1 MLETLIFGLFAAV
14 AVVAGVAILVSTNI
28 VRMAYWLIAMLISVA
43 GLYFLLGAYFLGV
56 IQIMV
61 YVGGV
66 AVLLVFGV
74 MLTSRQL
81 APKLR
86 PGRGEAL
93 WLTVVAVVLL
103 VGLILSTLRVH
114 LAQSTVA
121 GANNSVADIGRSL
134 LGDFL
139 GPFELASVLLLVAL
153 LGAAYLARPKAP
165 VQVGPASGLA
175 HGRAE
180 THDLQDS
187 QTGREA

>member
-1 MLETLIFGLFAAV
+1 MLETIIFVLFAAV
-14 AVVAGVAILVSTNI
+14 AVIAGLAILLSTNI

-56 IQIMV
+56 IQILV

-86 PGRGEAL
+86 LGPGETL
-93 WLTVVAVVLL
+93 WLLCVAVVLL
-103 VGLILSTLRVH
+103 TGLILSVLH
-114 LAQSTVA
+114 SHWEQSAIVA
-121 GANNSVADIGRSL
+121 ADSVSDIGHSL

-139 GPFELASVLLLVAL
+139 GPFELASVLLLLAL

-165 VQVGPASGLA
+165 IQSVAKKGTTIP
-175 HGRAE
+175 
-180 THDLQDS
+180 
-187 QTGREA
+187 

>member
-1 MLETLIFGLFAAV
+1 MLETVIFGLFAIV
-14 AVVAGVAILVSTNI
+14 AVTAGLAILLSTNI
-28 VRMAYWLIAMLISVA
+28 VRMAYWLIAMLVSVA
-43 GLYFLLGAYFLGV
+43 GLYFLMGAYFLGV

-66 AVLLVFGV
+66 AVLLVFGI

-86 PGRGEAL
+86 PGRGEAV
-93 WLTVVAVVLL
+93 WLTCVAAVLL
-103 VGLILSTLRVH
+103 AGLILS
-114 LAQSTVA
+114 VA
-121 GANNSVADIGRSL
+121 HARFEQGAIVASDSVAEIGRSL

-165 VQVGPASGLA
+165 VQGTQQRKGTMAS
-175 HGRAE
+175 
-180 THDLQDS
+180 
-187 QTGREA
+187 

>member
-1 MLETLIFGLFAAV
+1 MLERLIFILFAV
-14 AVVAGVAILVSTNI
+14 PAVVAGVAILWSTNI
-28 VRMAYWLIAMLISVA
+28 VRMAFWLITMLIAVA

-56 IQIMV
+56 IQILV

-86 PGRGEAL
+86 PGRAEAL
-93 WLTVVAVVLL
+93 WLGAVSVVLL
-103 VGLILSTLRVH
+103 AGLVLSILH
-114 LAQSTVA
+114 A
-121 GANNSVADIGRSL
+121 GWPPQPLGPAAAPADLGDSL

-153 LGAAYLARPKAP
+153 LGAAYLARPKVP
-165 VQVGPASGLA
+165 VQSPPPAQ
-175 HGRAE
+175 E
-180 THDLQDS
+180 TTS
-187 QTGREA
+187 

>member
-1 MLETLIFGLFAAV
+1 MLERLIFILFALP

-28 VRMAYWLIAMLISVA
+28 VRMAFWLIAMLISVA
-43 GLYFLLGAYFLGV
+43 GLYFLMGAYFLGV
-56 IQIMV
+56 IQILV

-81 APKLR
+81 APRLR
-86 PGRGEAL
+86 PGPGEAL
-93 WLTVVAVVLL
+93 WLVVVATVLL
-103 VGLILSTLRVH
+103 IGLILSVTHARFDQG
-114 LAQSTVA
+114 AIVA
-121 GANNSVADIGRSL
+121 SNSVAEIGHSL

-165 VQVGPASGLA
+165 VQGAQQRKGTA
-175 HGRAE
+175 I
-180 THDLQDS
+180 
-187 QTGREA
+187 